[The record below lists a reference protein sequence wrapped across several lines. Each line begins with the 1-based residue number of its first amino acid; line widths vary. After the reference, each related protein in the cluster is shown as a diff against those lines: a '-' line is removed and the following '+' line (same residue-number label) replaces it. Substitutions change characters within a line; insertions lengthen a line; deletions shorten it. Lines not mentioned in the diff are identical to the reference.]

1 MKPTQRI
8 GAMLLISSML
18 LTGVS
23 VAEEPSNPPAATE
36 ALVTA
41 APTEAPTAT
50 PAPENPTEAP
60 TATPAPENP
69 TDAPSATPAPENP
82 TDEPTATPAPENPTD
97 APTATPDPENPTDA
111 PSATPDPENPTDE
124 PTATPAPENP
134 TDEPTATPAPEN
146 PTDAPTATPDPEN
159 PTDEP
164 TATPDPENP
173 TDEPTATP
181 DPENPTDEPTA
192 TPDPEN
198 PTDEPT
204 ATPEIPTC
212 DVEGCAH
219 ISQDENGLDYP
230 LCRYGRYLLDEEDAY
245 SVATLSNDLRIVDL
259 NRADVTFYRSGQYA
273 LIGDRKGAAVR
284 VVKNRAAILEL
295 RGASIDTLTVEANA
309 VVYIRAAD
317 NSLASIKK
325 LEVAS
330 GAAVIF
336 SEGGAISIGT
346 VNSKGDISVE
356 GTNLFA
362 DLTEMNGRARYAFSA
377 SGVQSVLVEG
387 ERYAWAVTP
396 DADGKLYLWLKRPGE
411 GMQWTAT
418 VTEGTMTLRQ
428 TAKAPSGDAGSITPG
443 ERNTLKSGT
452 VYTLSGDIAEGTV
465 LEIME
470 SGVTVILDGTTSAG
484 TLIEAGA
491 PYDLIVRGDTIL
503 DGRGQMPLMGS
514 APKITVDGLLSVQG
528 QLPNGTKVLSG
539 VVICSDAPDGYTAW
553 AISVPLA
560 RQKVTLDGTAMPL
573 LMTPAGELLLP
584 ALADDATYSISA
596 DADTI
601 VIETVHAQVLTF
613 NLSENAPNADAGD
626 ASRFIVNGQNGYLD
640 GAIHSSGAAA
650 SATLRNVQL
659 NSASSVLRVE
669 NGALSATLTGS
680 CALLSDGAPIALDN
694 AQVSLNVESGRL
706 VLRNQNDLTGITL
719 RGNVRVEPESDAPH
733 TVVTIRDAQ
742 GNPVPNKALT
752 VVIGGSQ
759 YRYTTHFDG
768 TLQLWGFGDLTGQDI
783 AATDGE
789 TVYSAVIAGKS
800 SSAVTGL
807 EISDIAATDNEDGTL
822 TITFKTTGAKSAG
835 VQVYAG
841 EAPASMP
848 DTYRADAKQYAADG
862 NTVTISG
869 LSTGDVVI
877 YRVYASA
884 EENVTLTESNAD
896 GFSFSEECFHVHR
909 VKWVPSRTAN
919 TTYNAMTYR
928 PRMTLPETASITY
941 SGNNLVGGLPF
952 YVGSY
957 VMHVKIPEG
966 DPIYLPGTVDVAFS
980 IQKIPLTICP
990 DANQQKNEGEAD
1002 PARFTFTSIGLL
1014 DGDVVSGILKREPG
1028 EEAGNYNFV
1037 LTGLSAADYYTL
1049 RLMDD
1054 APQFTILPT
1063 EPSWWGGGGERLNPV
1078 QQVIERSDGRKM
1090 FVTITTQEQ
1099 LVLSYSELGSVVRNT
1114 ADDQPRPFTPSL
1126 TWNKKTDEVLLRISA
1141 EAELNKDAGYV
1152 TDSYG
1157 NPVYGA
1163 RTLRFGYMSLRY
1175 MNNAGIDA
1183 ISFSNKNAA
1192 VILRLSDFLSA
1203 DMEKAIKQAGGNLTT
1218 TLFRVTI
1225 EPVDL
1230 PDGAVTGGWNIR
1242 AEMVI
1247 DRKPTDISGLL
1258 PNAQVAV
1265 DMEVVAKLLTN
1276 LDRYDEK
1283 TFDKHFTL
1291 RRGAQ
1296 TQESVFVAPYQDDE
1310 LEKVAYPS
1318 VLFASRY
1325 LLMPLAES
1333 GVVDVVMV
1341 PIEEDAADGSAG

>member
-50 PAPENPTEAP
+50 PAQEQSTEQSADVPTATPAPENPTEAP

-69 TDAPSATPAPENP
+69 TDVPTATPAPENP
-82 TDEPTATPAPENPTD
+82 TDVPTATPAPENPTD
-97 APTATPDPENPTDA
+97 APTATP
-111 PSATPDPENPTDE
+111 
-124 PTATPAPENP
+124 APENP
-134 TDEPTATPAPEN
+134 TDEPSATPAPEN

-173 TDEPTATP
+173 TDAPTATP

-204 ATPEIPTC
+204 ETPEIPAC

-387 ERYAWAVTP
+387 ERYAWSVTP

-669 NGALSATLTGS
+669 NGALSATLTGN

-733 TVVTIRDAQ
+733 TIVTIRDAQ

-822 TITFKTTGAKSAG
+822 TITFQTTGAKSAG

-869 LSTGDVVI
+869 LNTGDVVI

-884 EENVTLTESNAD
+884 EENVALTESNTD

-1063 EPSWWGGGGERLNPV
+1063 EPSWWGGGERLNPV

-1242 AEMVI
+1242 TEMVI

-1296 TQESVFVAPYQDDE
+1296 TQESVFIAPYQDDE

-1325 LLMPLAES
+1325 LLMPLDES

>member
-50 PAPENPTEAP
+50 PAQEQPTEQSADVP

-69 TDAPSATPAPENP
+69 TEAPSATPAPENP
-82 TDEPTATPAPENPTD
+82 TNEPTATPAPENPTD
-97 APTATPDPENPTDA
+97 APTATPDPENPTD
-111 PSATPDPENPTDE
+111 E
-124 PTATPAPENP
+124 PTATPAPGNP
-134 TDEPTATPAPEN
+134 TDE
-146 PTDAPTATPDPEN
+146 PTATPDPEN

-204 ATPEIPTC
+204 ATPDPENPTDEPTETPEIPAC

-387 ERYAWAVTP
+387 ERYAWSVTP

-428 TAKAPSGDAGSITPG
+428 TAKAPSGESGSITPG

-835 VQVYAG
+835 VQMYAG

-848 DTYRADAKQYAADG
+848 DTYRADAKQYEADG
-862 NTVTISG
+862 NSVTISG
-869 LSTGDVVI
+869 LNTGDVVI

-1028 EEAGNYNFV
+1028 EEAGNYSFV

-1242 AEMVI
+1242 TEMVI

-1283 TFDKHFTL
+1283 TFAKHFTL

-1296 TQESVFVAPYQDDE
+1296 TQESVFIAPYQDDE
-1310 LEKVAYPS
+1310 LEKVAYPR

-1325 LLMPLAES
+1325 LLMPLNES

>member
-50 PAPENPTEAP
+50 PAQEQPTEQSADVP

-69 TDAPSATPAPENP
+69 TDV
-82 TDEPTATPAPENPTD
+82 
-97 APTATPDPENPTDA
+97 
-111 PSATPDPENPTDE
+111 

-159 PTDEP
+159 PTEEP

-181 DPENPTDEPTA
+181 DPENPTDEPT
-192 TPDPEN
+192 E
-198 PTDEPT
+198 
-204 ATPEIPTC
+204 TPEIPAC

-336 SEGGAISIGT
+336 SEGGAISIET

-387 ERYAWAVTP
+387 ERYAWSVTP

-428 TAKAPSGDAGSITPG
+428 TAKAPSGESGSITPG

-835 VQVYAG
+835 VQMYAG

-848 DTYRADAKQYAADG
+848 DTYRADAKQYEADG
-862 NTVTISG
+862 NSVTISG
-869 LSTGDVVI
+869 LNTGDVVI

-1028 EEAGNYNFV
+1028 EEAGNYSFV

-1242 AEMVI
+1242 TEMVI

-1283 TFDKHFTL
+1283 TFAKHFTL

-1296 TQESVFVAPYQDDE
+1296 TQESVFIAPYQDDE
-1310 LEKVAYPS
+1310 LEKVAYPR

-1325 LLMPLAES
+1325 LLMPLNES

>member
-50 PAPENPTEAP
+50 PAQEQPTEQSADVP

-69 TDAPSATPAPENP
+69 TDV
-82 TDEPTATPAPENPTD
+82 PTATPA
-97 APTATPDPENPTDA
+97 
-111 PSATPDPENPTDE
+111 
-124 PTATPAPENP
+124 
-134 TDEPTATPAPEN
+134 
-146 PTDAPTATPDPEN
+146 PEN

-173 TDEPTATP
+173 TDEPT
-181 DPENPTDEPTA
+181 E
-192 TPDPEN
+192 
-198 PTDEPT
+198 
-204 ATPEIPTC
+204 TPEIPAC

-336 SEGGAISIGT
+336 SEGGAISIET

-387 ERYAWAVTP
+387 ERYAWSVTP

-428 TAKAPSGDAGSITPG
+428 TAKAPSGESGSITPG

-835 VQVYAG
+835 VQMYAG

-848 DTYRADAKQYAADG
+848 DTYRADAKQYEADG
-862 NTVTISG
+862 NSVTISG
-869 LSTGDVVI
+869 LNTGDVVI

-1242 AEMVI
+1242 TEMVI

-1296 TQESVFVAPYQDDE
+1296 TQESVFIAPYQDDE

>member
-1 MKPTQRI
+1 MKTTQRI

-50 PAPENPTEAP
+50 PAPENPADVPTATPAPENPTEAP

-69 TDAPSATPAPENP
+69 TDVPTATPAPENPTEAPTATPDPENPTEAPTATPGPENP
-82 TDEPTATPAPENPTD
+82 TDEPTATPA
-97 APTATPDPENPTDA
+97 
-111 PSATPDPENPTDE
+111 
-124 PTATPAPENP
+124 
-134 TDEPTATPAPEN
+134 
-146 PTDAPTATPDPEN
+146 
-159 PTDEP
+159 
-164 TATPDPENP
+164 
-173 TDEPTATP
+173 
-181 DPENPTDEPTA
+181 PENPTDEPTA

-295 RGASIDTLTVEANA
+295 RGASIGTLTVEANA

-387 ERYAWAVTP
+387 ERYAWSVTP

-428 TAKAPSGDAGSITPG
+428 TAKAPSGESGSITPG

-491 PYDLIVRGDTIL
+491 PYELIVRGDTIL

-596 DADTI
+596 DADSI

-848 DTYRADAKQYAADG
+848 DTYRADAKQYEADG
-862 NTVTISG
+862 NSVTISG
-869 LSTGDVVI
+869 LNTGDVVI

-966 DPIYLPGTVDVAFS
+966 DPLYLPGTVDVAFS

-1192 VILRLSDFLSA
+1192 VILRLSDFLSD

-1242 AEMVI
+1242 TEMVI

-1296 TQESVFVAPYQDDE
+1296 TQESVFIAPYQDDE

-1341 PIEEDAADGSAG
+1341 PIEEDATDGSAG

>member
-50 PAPENPTEAP
+50 PAQEQPTEQSADVP
-60 TATPAPENP
+60 TATPA
-69 TDAPSATPAPENP
+69 
-82 TDEPTATPAPENPTD
+82 
-97 APTATPDPENPTDA
+97 
-111 PSATPDPENPTDE
+111 
-124 PTATPAPENP
+124 
-134 TDEPTATPAPEN
+134 
-146 PTDAPTATPDPEN
+146 
-159 PTDEP
+159 
-164 TATPDPENP
+164 
-173 TDEPTATP
+173 
-181 DPENPTDEPTA
+181 
-192 TPDPEN
+192 PEN

-330 GAAVIF
+330 GATVIF

-428 TAKAPSGDAGSITPG
+428 TAKAPSGDAGSIIPG

-822 TITFKTTGAKSAG
+822 TITFQTTGAKSAG

-848 DTYRADAKQYAADG
+848 DTYRADAKQYEADG

-869 LSTGDVVI
+869 LNTGDVVI

-966 DPIYLPGTVDVAFS
+966 DPLYLPGTVDVAFS

-1242 AEMVI
+1242 TEMVI

-1296 TQESVFVAPYQDDE
+1296 TQESVFIAPYQDDE

-1341 PIEEDAADGSAG
+1341 PLEEDAADGSAG

>member
-36 ALVTA
+36 ALLTA

-50 PAPENPTEAP
+50 PAQEQPTEQSADVP
-60 TATPAPENP
+60 T
-69 TDAPSATPAPENP
+69 ATPAPENP
-82 TDEPTATPAPENPTD
+82 TDEPTATPAPENPTE

-146 PTDAPTATPDPEN
+146 PTDA
-159 PTDEP
+159 P

-330 GAAVIF
+330 GATVIF

-528 QLPNGTKVLSG
+528 QLPNGTQVLSG

-848 DTYRADAKQYAADG
+848 DTYRADAKQYEADG
-862 NTVTISG
+862 NTVTIIG
-869 LSTGDVVI
+869 LNTGDVVI

-1063 EPSWWGGGGERLNPV
+1063 EPSWWGGGERLNPV

-1192 VILRLSDFLSA
+1192 VILRLSDFLSD

-1230 PDGAVTGGWNIR
+1230 PDSAVTGGWNIR
-1242 AEMVI
+1242 TEMVI

-1296 TQESVFVAPYQDDE
+1296 TQESVFIAPYQDDE

>member
-36 ALVTA
+36 ALLTA

-50 PAPENPTEAP
+50 PAQEQPTEQ
-60 TATPAPENP
+60 
-69 TDAPSATPAPENP
+69 SA
-82 TDEPTATPAPENPTD
+82 DV
-97 APTATPDPENPTDA
+97 
-111 PSATPDPENPTDE
+111 

-146 PTDAPTATPDPEN
+146 PTEAPTATPDPENPTDAPSATPDPEN

-273 LIGDRKGAAVR
+273 LIGDRKGATVR

-336 SEGGAISIGT
+336 SEGGAISIET
-346 VNSKGDISVE
+346 VNNKGDISVE

-669 NGALSATLTGS
+669 NGALSATLTGN
-680 CALLSDGAPIALDN
+680 CALLSDGAPIALDS
-694 AQVSLNVESGRL
+694 AQLSLNVESGRL

-822 TITFKTTGAKSAG
+822 TITFQTTGAKSAG

-848 DTYRADAKQYAADG
+848 DTYRADAKQYEADG

-869 LSTGDVVI
+869 LNTGDVVI

-884 EENVTLTESNAD
+884 EENVALTESNAD

-1192 VILRLSDFLSA
+1192 VILRLSDFLSD

-1242 AEMVI
+1242 TEMVI
-1247 DRKPTDISGLL
+1247 DRKPTDISALL

-1296 TQESVFVAPYQDDE
+1296 TQESVFIAPYQDDE

-1341 PIEEDAADGSAG
+1341 PIEEDAADGSVG

>member
-1 MKPTQRI
+1 MKTTQRI

-36 ALVTA
+36 ALVTT
-41 APTEAPTAT
+41 APTEAPSAT
-50 PAPENPTEAP
+50 PAPENPTE
-60 TATPAPENP
+60 
-69 TDAPSATPAPENP
+69 APSATPAPENP
-82 TDEPTATPAPENPTD
+82 TDEPTATPAPENPTE
-97 APTATPDPENPTDA
+97 APT
-111 PSATPDPENPTDE
+111 ATPDPENPTDE
-124 PTATPAPENP
+124 PTATPG
-134 TDEPTATPAPEN
+134 
-146 PTDAPTATPDPEN
+146 PEN

-181 DPENPTDEPTA
+181 DPENPTDAPTATPGPENPTDEPTA

-336 SEGGAISIGT
+336 SEGGAISIKT

-362 DLTEMNGRARYAFSA
+362 DLTEMNGRVRYAFSA

-387 ERYAWAVTP
+387 ERYAWSVTP

-503 DGRGQMPLMGS
+503 DGRGQMPLIGS

-640 GAIHSSGAAA
+640 GVIHSSGAAA

-669 NGALSATLTGS
+669 NGAFSATLTGS

-848 DTYRADAKQYAADG
+848 DTYRADAKQYEADG
-862 NTVTISG
+862 NSVTISG
-869 LSTGDVVI
+869 LNTGDVVI

-966 DPIYLPGTVDVAFS
+966 DPLYLPGTVDVAFS

-1192 VILRLSDFLSA
+1192 VILRLSDFLSEE
-1203 DMEKAIKQAGGNLTT
+1203 MEKAIKQAGGNLTT

-1242 AEMVI
+1242 TEMVI

-1296 TQESVFVAPYQDDE
+1296 TQESVFIAPYQDDE

>member
-50 PAPENPTEAP
+50 PAPENPT
-60 TATPAPENP
+60 
-69 TDAPSATPAPENP
+69 
-82 TDEPTATPAPENPTD
+82 
-97 APTATPDPENPTDA
+97 
-111 PSATPDPENPTDE
+111 
-124 PTATPAPENP
+124 
-134 TDEPTATPAPEN
+134 
-146 PTDAPTATPDPEN
+146 
-159 PTDEP
+159 
-164 TATPDPENP
+164 
-173 TDEPTATP
+173 DEPTATP

-204 ATPEIPTC
+204 ATPEIPAC

-330 GAAVIF
+330 GATVIF

-387 ERYAWAVTP
+387 ERYAWSVTP

-428 TAKAPSGDAGSITPG
+428 TAKAPSGDAGSIIPG

-491 PYDLIVRGDTIL
+491 PYELIVRGDTIL

-669 NGALSATLTGS
+669 NGALSATLTGN

-822 TITFKTTGAKSAG
+822 TITFQTTGAKSAG

-848 DTYRADAKQYAADG
+848 DTYRADAKQYEADG

-869 LSTGDVVI
+869 LNTGDVVI

-1242 AEMVI
+1242 TEMVI

-1296 TQESVFVAPYQDDE
+1296 TQESVFIAPYQDDE

-1341 PIEEDAADGSAG
+1341 PLEEDAADGSVG

>member
-1 MKPTQRI
+1 MKTTQRI

-36 ALVTA
+36 ALVTT
-41 APTEAPTAT
+41 APTEAPTATPAQEQPTEQSADVPTAT

-69 TDAPSATPAPENP
+69 TDEPTATPAPENPTEAPTATPAPENPTDVPTATPAPENP
-82 TDEPTATPAPENPTD
+82 TDEPTATPG
-97 APTATPDPENPTDA
+97 
-111 PSATPDPENPTDE
+111 PENPTDE

-134 TDEPTATPAPEN
+134 TDEPTATPG
-146 PTDAPTATPDPEN
+146 PEN

-164 TATPDPENP
+164 TATPG
-173 TDEPTATP
+173 
-181 DPENPTDEPTA
+181 PENPTDEPTA

-273 LIGDRKGAAVR
+273 LIGNRKGAAVR

-387 ERYAWAVTP
+387 ERYAWSVTP

-491 PYDLIVRGDTIL
+491 PYELIVRGDTIL

-584 ALADDATYSISA
+584 VLADDATYSISA

-640 GAIHSSGAAA
+640 GAIHSSDAAA

-752 VVIGGSQ
+752 VVISGSQ

-835 VQVYAG
+835 VQLYAG

-869 LSTGDVVI
+869 LNTGDVVI

-966 DPIYLPGTVDVAFS
+966 DPIYLPRTVDVAFS

-1063 EPSWWGGGGERLNPV
+1063 EPSWWGGGERLNPV

-1192 VILRLSDFLSA
+1192 VILRLSDFLSE

-1242 AEMVI
+1242 TEMVI

-1296 TQESVFVAPYQDDE
+1296 TQESVFIAPYQDDE

-1325 LLMPLAES
+1325 LLMPLTES

-1341 PIEEDAADGSAG
+1341 PIEEDAADGSVG

>member
-50 PAPENPTEAP
+50 PAQEQPTEQSADVP

-69 TDAPSATPAPENP
+69 TDVPTATPAPENP

-97 APTATPDPENPTDA
+97 APTATPDPENPTEE
-111 PSATPDPENPTDE
+111 PTATPDPENPTDE
-124 PTATPAPENP
+124 PTATPDPENP
-134 TDEPTATPAPEN
+134 TE
-146 PTDAPTATPDPEN
+146 APTATPDPEN

-204 ATPEIPTC
+204 ETPEIPAC

-336 SEGGAISIGT
+336 SEGGAISIET

-387 ERYAWAVTP
+387 ERYAWSVTP

-428 TAKAPSGDAGSITPG
+428 TAKAPSGESGSITPG

-640 GAIHSSGAAA
+640 GAIHSSGAAV

-835 VQVYAG
+835 VQMYAG

-848 DTYRADAKQYAADG
+848 DTYRADAKQYEADG
-862 NTVTISG
+862 NSVTISG
-869 LSTGDVVI
+869 LNTGDVVI

-1028 EEAGNYNFV
+1028 EEAGNYSFV

-1242 AEMVI
+1242 TEMVI

-1283 TFDKHFTL
+1283 TFAKHFTL

-1296 TQESVFVAPYQDDE
+1296 TQESVFIAPYQDDE
-1310 LEKVAYPS
+1310 LEKVAYPR

-1325 LLMPLAES
+1325 LLMPLNES

-1341 PIEEDAADGSAG
+1341 PIEEDAADGSAE

>member
-50 PAPENPTEAP
+50 PAPENPTDAPTATPAPENPTDAP

-82 TDEPTATPAPENPTD
+82 TDVPTATPAPENPTE
-97 APTATPDPENPTDA
+97 APTATPA
-111 PSATPDPENPTDE
+111 PENPTDE

-134 TDEPTATPAPEN
+134 TDEPTATP
-146 PTDAPTATPDPEN
+146 DPEN

-164 TATPDPENP
+164 TE
-173 TDEPTATP
+173 
-181 DPENPTDEPTA
+181 
-192 TPDPEN
+192 
-198 PTDEPT
+198 
-204 ATPEIPTC
+204 TPEIPTC

-336 SEGGAISIGT
+336 SEGGAISIET

-387 ERYAWAVTP
+387 ERYAWSVTP
-396 DADGKLYLWLKRPGE
+396 DANGKLYLWLKRPGE

-428 TAKAPSGDAGSITPG
+428 TAKAPGGDAGSITPG

-669 NGALSATLTGS
+669 NGALSATLTGN

-822 TITFKTTGAKSAG
+822 TITFQTTGAKSAG

-848 DTYRADAKQYAADG
+848 DTYRADAKQYEADG

-869 LSTGDVVI
+869 LNTGDVVI

-1242 AEMVI
+1242 TEMVI

-1296 TQESVFVAPYQDDE
+1296 TQESVFIAPYQDDE

-1341 PIEEDAADGSAG
+1341 PLEEDAADGSVG

>member
-1 MKPTQRI
+1 MKTTQRI

-36 ALVTA
+36 ALVTT
-41 APTEAPTAT
+41 APTEAPSATPAPENPTEAPTATPAPENPTDEPTAT

-69 TDAPSATPAPENP
+69 TD
-82 TDEPTATPAPENPTD
+82 EPT
-97 APTATPDPENPTDA
+97 
-111 PSATPDPENPTDE
+111 ATPDPENPTDE

-134 TDEPTATPAPEN
+134 TEAPTATPTPENPTDEPTATP
-146 PTDAPTATPDPEN
+146 TPEN

-173 TDEPTATP
+173 TDAPTATP

-336 SEGGAISIGT
+336 SEGGAISIKT

-362 DLTEMNGRARYAFSA
+362 DLTEMNGRVRYAFSA

-387 ERYAWAVTP
+387 ERYAWSVTP

-491 PYDLIVRGDTIL
+491 PYELIVRGDTIL

-560 RQKVTLDGTAMPL
+560 RQKVTLDGTSMPL

-848 DTYRADAKQYAADG
+848 DTYRADAKQYEADG

-869 LSTGDVVI
+869 LNTGDVVI

-1192 VILRLSDFLSA
+1192 VILRLSDFLSD

-1242 AEMVI
+1242 TEMVI

-1296 TQESVFVAPYQDDE
+1296 TQESVFIAPYQDDE

-1341 PIEEDAADGSAG
+1341 PIEEDATDGSAG

>member
-50 PAPENPTEAP
+50 PAPENPT
-60 TATPAPENP
+60 
-69 TDAPSATPAPENP
+69 DV
-82 TDEPTATPAPENPTD
+82 PTATPAPENPTD
-97 APTATPDPENPTDA
+97 APTATPAPENPTEAPTATPDPENPTEA
-111 PSATPDPENPTDE
+111 PTATPDPENPTDE

-134 TDEPTATPAPEN
+134 TE
-146 PTDAPTATPDPEN
+146 APTATPDPEN

-204 ATPEIPTC
+204 ETPEIPAC

-330 GAAVIF
+330 GATVIF

-387 ERYAWAVTP
+387 ERYAWSVTP

-640 GAIHSSGAAA
+640 GVIHSSGAAA

-694 AQVSLNVESGRL
+694 AQVSLNVGSGRL

-822 TITFKTTGAKSAG
+822 TITFQTTGAKSAG

-848 DTYRADAKQYAADG
+848 DTYRADAKQYEADG

-869 LSTGDVVI
+869 LNTGDVVI

-966 DPIYLPGTVDVAFS
+966 DPLYLPGTVDVAFS

-1028 EEAGNYNFV
+1028 EEAGNYSFV

-1242 AEMVI
+1242 TEMVI

-1296 TQESVFVAPYQDDE
+1296 TQESVFIAPYQDDE

-1341 PIEEDAADGSAG
+1341 PIEEDATDGSAG

>member
-36 ALVTA
+36 ASVTT

-50 PAPENPTEAP
+50 PG
-60 TATPAPENP
+60 
-69 TDAPSATPAPENP
+69 
-82 TDEPTATPAPENPTD
+82 
-97 APTATPDPENPTDA
+97 
-111 PSATPDPENPTDE
+111 PENPTDE

-134 TDEPTATPAPEN
+134 TDEPTATPA
-146 PTDAPTATPDPEN
+146 
-159 PTDEP
+159 
-164 TATPDPENP
+164 
-173 TDEPTATP
+173 
-181 DPENPTDEPTA
+181 PENPTDEPTA

-295 RGASIDTLTVEANA
+295 RGASIGTLTVEANA

-387 ERYAWAVTP
+387 ERYAWSVTP

-428 TAKAPSGDAGSITPG
+428 TAKAPSGESGSITPG

-491 PYDLIVRGDTIL
+491 PYELIVRGDTIL

-596 DADTI
+596 DADSI

-848 DTYRADAKQYAADG
+848 DTYRADAKQYEADG
-862 NTVTISG
+862 NSVTISG
-869 LSTGDVVI
+869 LNTGDVVI

-966 DPIYLPGTVDVAFS
+966 DPLYLPGTVDVAFS

-1192 VILRLSDFLSA
+1192 VILRLSDFLSE

-1225 EPVDL
+1225 EPLDL

-1242 AEMVI
+1242 TEMVI

-1296 TQESVFVAPYQDDE
+1296 TQESVFIAPYQDDE

-1341 PIEEDAADGSAG
+1341 PIEEDAADGSVG

>member
-50 PAPENPTEAP
+50 PAQEQPTEQSADVPTETPAPENPTDVP
-60 TATPAPENP
+60 STTPAPENP

-82 TDEPTATPAPENPTD
+82 TDVPTATPA
-97 APTATPDPENPTDA
+97 
-111 PSATPDPENPTDE
+111 PENPTDE

-146 PTDAPTATPDPEN
+146 PTEAPTATPDPEN
-159 PTDEP
+159 PTEAP

-204 ATPEIPTC
+204 ATPEIPAC

-330 GAAVIF
+330 GATVIF

-428 TAKAPSGDAGSITPG
+428 TAKAPSGDAGSIIPG

-640 GAIHSSGAAA
+640 GVIHSSGAAA

-733 TVVTIRDAQ
+733 TIVTIRDAQ

-822 TITFKTTGAKSAG
+822 TITFQTTGAKSAG

-848 DTYRADAKQYAADG
+848 DTYRADAKQYEADG

-869 LSTGDVVI
+869 LNTGDVVI

-884 EENVTLTESNAD
+884 EENVALTESNAD

-1028 EEAGNYNFV
+1028 EEAGNYSFV

-1192 VILRLSDFLSA
+1192 VILRLSDFLSE

-1296 TQESVFVAPYQDDE
+1296 TQESVFIAPYQDDE

-1341 PIEEDAADGSAG
+1341 PIEEDATDGSAG

>member
-50 PAPENPTEAP
+50 PAPENPTDAP

-69 TDAPSATPAPENP
+69 TEV
-82 TDEPTATPAPENPTD
+82 
-97 APTATPDPENPTDA
+97 
-111 PSATPDPENPTDE
+111 
-124 PTATPAPENP
+124 
-134 TDEPTATPAPEN
+134 
-146 PTDAPTATPDPEN
+146 PTATPDPEN

-164 TATPDPENP
+164 TE
-173 TDEPTATP
+173 
-181 DPENPTDEPTA
+181 
-192 TPDPEN
+192 
-198 PTDEPT
+198 
-204 ATPEIPTC
+204 TPEIPAC

-295 RGASIDTLTVEANA
+295 RGASIGTLTVEANA

-387 ERYAWAVTP
+387 ERYAWSVTP

-428 TAKAPSGDAGSITPG
+428 TAKAPSGESGSITPG

-503 DGRGQMPLMGS
+503 DGRGQMPLIGS

-835 VQVYAG
+835 VQLYAG

-848 DTYRADAKQYAADG
+848 DTYRADAKQYAVDG
-862 NTVTISG
+862 NSVTISG
-869 LSTGDVVI
+869 LNTGDVVI

-884 EENVTLTESNAD
+884 EENVALTESNAD

-1192 VILRLSDFLSA
+1192 VILRLSDFLSE

-1242 AEMVI
+1242 TEMVI

-1296 TQESVFVAPYQDDE
+1296 TQESVFIAPYQDDE
-1310 LEKVAYPS
+1310 LEKAAYPS
-1318 VLFASRY
+1318 LLFASRY

>member
-8 GAMLLISSML
+8 GAMLLVSSML

-50 PAPENPTEAP
+50 PAQEQPTEQSADVPTATPAPENPTEAP
-60 TATPAPENP
+60 TATPAPENPTDEPTATPAPENPTDEPSATPDPENP

-97 APTATPDPENPTDA
+97 E
-111 PSATPDPENPTDE
+111 
-124 PTATPAPENP
+124 
-134 TDEPTATPAPEN
+134 
-146 PTDAPTATPDPEN
+146 PTATPDPEN

-164 TATPDPENP
+164 TATPNPENP

-204 ATPEIPTC
+204 ATPEIPAC

-387 ERYAWAVTP
+387 ERYAWSVTP

-528 QLPNGTKVLSG
+528 QLPNGTQVLSG

-640 GAIHSSGAAA
+640 GVIHSSGAAA

-862 NTVTISG
+862 NSVTISG
-869 LSTGDVVI
+869 LNTGDVVI

-966 DPIYLPGTVDVAFS
+966 DPLYLPGTVDVAFS

-1063 EPSWWGGGGERLNPV
+1063 EPSWWGGGERLNPV

-1242 AEMVI
+1242 TEMVI
-1247 DRKPTDISGLL
+1247 DRKPTDISSLL

-1296 TQESVFVAPYQDDE
+1296 TQESVFIAPYQDDE

>member
-50 PAPENPTEAP
+50 PAQEQPTEQSADVP

-69 TDAPSATPAPENP
+69 TDVPTATPAPENP

-97 APTATPDPENPTDA
+97 APTATPDPENPTEE
-111 PSATPDPENPTDE
+111 PTATPDPENPTDE
-124 PTATPAPENP
+124 PTATPDPENP
-134 TDEPTATPAPEN
+134 TE
-146 PTDAPTATPDPEN
+146 APTATPDPEN

-204 ATPEIPTC
+204 ETPEIPAC

-336 SEGGAISIGT
+336 SEGGAISIET

-387 ERYAWAVTP
+387 ERYAWSVTP

-428 TAKAPSGDAGSITPG
+428 TAKAPSGESGSITPG

-706 VLRNQNDLTGITL
+706 VLRNQNDLTDITL

-835 VQVYAG
+835 VQMYAG

-848 DTYRADAKQYAADG
+848 DTYRADAKQYEADG
-862 NTVTISG
+862 NSVTISG
-869 LSTGDVVI
+869 LNTGDVVI

-1028 EEAGNYNFV
+1028 EEAGNYSFV

-1242 AEMVI
+1242 TEMVI

-1283 TFDKHFTL
+1283 TFAKHFTL

-1296 TQESVFVAPYQDDE
+1296 TQESVFIAPYQDDE
-1310 LEKVAYPS
+1310 LEKVAYPR

-1325 LLMPLAES
+1325 LLMPLNES

>member
-23 VAEEPSNPPAATE
+23 VAEEPSNPPVTTE
-36 ALVTA
+36 ALVTT
-41 APTEAPTAT
+41 APTEAPSATPAQEQPTEQSADVPTAT

-69 TDAPSATPAPENP
+69 TN
-82 TDEPTATPAPENPTD
+82 EPTATPAPENPTE
-97 APTATPDPENPTDA
+97 APT
-111 PSATPDPENPTDE
+111 ATPDPENPTDE

-134 TDEPTATPAPEN
+134 TDG
-146 PTDAPTATPDPEN
+146 PTATPDP
-159 PTDEP
+159 D
-164 TATPDPENP
+164 NP

-273 LIGDRKGAAVR
+273 LIGDRKGATVR

-336 SEGGAISIGT
+336 SEGGAISIKT

-428 TAKAPSGDAGSITPG
+428 TAKAPSGESGSITPG

-491 PYDLIVRGDTIL
+491 PYELIVRGDTIL

-560 RQKVTLDGTAMPL
+560 RQKVTLDGTAIPL

-640 GAIHSSGAAA
+640 GVIHSSGAAA

-848 DTYRADAKQYAADG
+848 DTYRADAKQYEADG

-869 LSTGDVVI
+869 LNTGDVVI

-966 DPIYLPGTVDVAFS
+966 DPLYLPGTVDVAFS

-1192 VILRLSDFLSA
+1192 VILRLSDFLSE

-1225 EPVDL
+1225 EPLDL

-1242 AEMVI
+1242 TEMVI

-1296 TQESVFVAPYQDDE
+1296 TQESVFIAPYQDDE

-1341 PIEEDAADGSAG
+1341 PLEEDAADGSVG

>member
-50 PAPENPTEAP
+50 PAQEQPTEQSADVP
-60 TATPAPENP
+60 TATPA
-69 TDAPSATPAPENP
+69 
-82 TDEPTATPAPENPTD
+82 
-97 APTATPDPENPTDA
+97 
-111 PSATPDPENPTDE
+111 PENPTDE

-146 PTDAPTATPDPEN
+146 PTDAPTATPAPENPTDEPTATPAPENPTDVPTATPAPENPTDVPTATPDPEN

-204 ATPEIPTC
+204 ATPEIPAC

-733 TVVTIRDAQ
+733 TIVTIRDAQ

-835 VQVYAG
+835 VQMYAG

-848 DTYRADAKQYAADG
+848 DTYRADAKQYEADG
-862 NTVTISG
+862 NSVTISG
-869 LSTGDVVI
+869 LNTGNVVI

-1028 EEAGNYNFV
+1028 EEAGNYSFV

-1063 EPSWWGGGGERLNPV
+1063 EPSWWGGGERLNPV

-1242 AEMVI
+1242 TEMVI

-1296 TQESVFVAPYQDDE
+1296 TQESVFIAPYQDDE

>member
-36 ALVTA
+36 ALATA

-50 PAPENPTEAP
+50 PAQEQPTEQSADVP

-82 TDEPTATPAPENPTD
+82 TDEPTATPDPENPTDKPTATPAPENPTD
-97 APTATPDPENPTDA
+97 A
-111 PSATPDPENPTDE
+111 

-134 TDEPTATPAPEN
+134 TDEPTATPDPENPTDEPTATPDPENPTDAPTATSDPEN

-173 TDEPTATP
+173 TDEPT
-181 DPENPTDEPTA
+181 E
-192 TPDPEN
+192 
-198 PTDEPT
+198 
-204 ATPEIPTC
+204 TPEIPAC

-387 ERYAWAVTP
+387 ERYAWSVTP

-428 TAKAPSGDAGSITPG
+428 TAKAPSGESGSITPG

-669 NGALSATLTGS
+669 NGALSATLTGN

-822 TITFKTTGAKSAG
+822 TITFQTTGAKSAG

-848 DTYRADAKQYAADG
+848 DTYRADAKQYEADG

-869 LSTGDVVI
+869 LNTGDVVI
-877 YRVYASA
+877 YRVYGSA

-966 DPIYLPGTVDVAFS
+966 DPLYLPGTVDVAFS

-1242 AEMVI
+1242 TEMVI

-1291 RRGAQ
+1291 RRDAQ
-1296 TQESVFVAPYQDDE
+1296 TQESVFIAPYQDDE

-1341 PIEEDAADGSAG
+1341 PIEEDATDGSAG

>member
-50 PAPENPTEAP
+50 PAPENPTDVP
-60 TATPAPENP
+60 TATPA
-69 TDAPSATPAPENP
+69 
-82 TDEPTATPAPENPTD
+82 
-97 APTATPDPENPTDA
+97 
-111 PSATPDPENPTDE
+111 
-124 PTATPAPENP
+124 
-134 TDEPTATPAPEN
+134 
-146 PTDAPTATPDPEN
+146 PEN

-173 TDEPTATP
+173 TDEPT
-181 DPENPTDEPTA
+181 E
-192 TPDPEN
+192 
-198 PTDEPT
+198 
-204 ATPEIPTC
+204 TPEIPAC

-330 GAAVIF
+330 GATVIF

-387 ERYAWAVTP
+387 ERYAWSVTP

-428 TAKAPSGDAGSITPG
+428 TAKAPSGDAGSIIPG

-491 PYDLIVRGDTIL
+491 PYELIVRGDTIL

-669 NGALSATLTGS
+669 NGALSATLTGN

-822 TITFKTTGAKSAG
+822 TITFQTTGAKSAG

-848 DTYRADAKQYAADG
+848 DTYRADAKQYEADG
-862 NTVTISG
+862 NSVTISG
-869 LSTGDVVI
+869 LNTGDVVI

-884 EENVTLTESNAD
+884 EENVALTESNAD

-1242 AEMVI
+1242 TEMVI

-1296 TQESVFVAPYQDDE
+1296 TQESVFIAPYQDDE

-1325 LLMPLAES
+1325 LLIPLAES

-1341 PIEEDAADGSAG
+1341 PIEEDATDGSAG

>member
-69 TDAPSATPAPENP
+69 TDAP
-82 TDEPTATPAPENPTD
+82 TATPAPENPTD
-97 APTATPDPENPTDA
+97 APSATPAPENPTDE

-124 PTATPAPENP
+124 PTATPDPENP
-134 TDEPTATPAPEN
+134 TDE
-146 PTDAPTATPDPEN
+146 PTATPDPEN

-273 LIGDRKGAAVR
+273 LIGDRKGATVR

-336 SEGGAISIGT
+336 SEGGAISIET
-346 VNSKGDISVE
+346 VNNKGDISVE

-491 PYDLIVRGDTIL
+491 PYELIVRGDTIL

-528 QLPNGTKVLSG
+528 QLPGGTKVLSG
-539 VVICSDAPDGYTAW
+539 VVICSDAPDGYTPW

-596 DADTI
+596 DADAI

-613 NLSENAPNADAGD
+613 NLSENASNADAGD

-640 GAIHSSGAAA
+640 GAIHSAGAAA

-669 NGALSATLTGS
+669 NGALSATLTGN

-789 TVYSAVIAGKS
+789 TVYSAVIAGKT

-848 DTYRADAKQYAADG
+848 DTYRADAKQYEADG
-862 NTVTISG
+862 NSVTISG
-869 LSTGDVVI
+869 LNTGDVVI

-1028 EEAGNYNFV
+1028 EEAGNYSFV

-1063 EPSWWGGGGERLNPV
+1063 EPSWWGGGERLNPV

-1242 AEMVI
+1242 TEMVI

-1296 TQESVFVAPYQDDE
+1296 TQESVFIAPYQDDE

-1325 LLMPLAES
+1325 LLMPLTES

-1341 PIEEDAADGSAG
+1341 PIEEDAADGSVG

>member
-50 PAPENPTEAP
+50 PAQEQPTEQSADVP

-69 TDAPSATPAPENP
+69 TDV
-82 TDEPTATPAPENPTD
+82 
-97 APTATPDPENPTDA
+97 
-111 PSATPDPENPTDE
+111 

-159 PTDEP
+159 PTEEP

-181 DPENPTDEPTA
+181 DPENPTEAPTATPDPETPTDEPTATPDPENPPDEPTA

-204 ATPEIPTC
+204 ETPEIPAC

-336 SEGGAISIGT
+336 SEGGAISIET

-387 ERYAWAVTP
+387 ERYAWSVTP

-428 TAKAPSGDAGSITPG
+428 TAKAPSGESGSITPG

-835 VQVYAG
+835 VQMYAG

-848 DTYRADAKQYAADG
+848 DTYRADAKQYEADG
-862 NTVTISG
+862 NSVTISG
-869 LSTGDVVI
+869 LNTGDVVI

-1028 EEAGNYNFV
+1028 EEAGNYSFV

-1242 AEMVI
+1242 TEMVI

-1283 TFDKHFTL
+1283 TFAKHFTL

-1296 TQESVFVAPYQDDE
+1296 TQESVFIAPYQDDE
-1310 LEKVAYPS
+1310 LEKVAYPR

-1325 LLMPLAES
+1325 LLMPLNES

>member
-50 PAPENPTEAP
+50 PAQEQPTEQ
-60 TATPAPENP
+60 
-69 TDAPSATPAPENP
+69 SA
-82 TDEPTATPAPENPTD
+82 DVPTATPAPENPTD
-97 APTATPDPENPTDA
+97 APTATPAPENPTEA
-111 PSATPDPENPTDE
+111 PTS
-124 PTATPAPENP
+124 TPAPENP

-164 TATPDPENP
+164 TATPDPENPTDEPTATPAPENP

-330 GAAVIF
+330 GATVIF

-428 TAKAPSGDAGSITPG
+428 TAKAPSGDAGSIIPG

-789 TVYSAVIAGKS
+789 TVYSAVIAGKT

-835 VQVYAG
+835 VQMYAG

-862 NTVTISG
+862 NAVTISG
-869 LSTGDVVI
+869 LNTGDVVI

-1028 EEAGNYNFV
+1028 EEAGNYSFV

-1099 LVLSYSELGSVVRNT
+1099 LVLSYSALGSVVRNT

-1242 AEMVI
+1242 TEMVI

-1296 TQESVFVAPYQDDE
+1296 TQESVFIAPYQDDE

>member
-41 APTEAPTAT
+41 APTEAPSAT
-50 PAPENPTEAP
+50 PAPENPTEA
-60 TATPAPENP
+60 
-69 TDAPSATPAPENP
+69 
-82 TDEPTATPAPENPTD
+82 
-97 APTATPDPENPTDA
+97 
-111 PSATPDPENPTDE
+111 

-146 PTDAPTATPDPEN
+146 PTEAPTATPDPENPTEAPTATPDPEN

-164 TATPDPENP
+164 TATPTPENPTDEPTATPDPENPTDEPTATPNPENP

-273 LIGDRKGAAVR
+273 LIGNRKGAAVR

-336 SEGGAISIGT
+336 SEGGAISIET

-428 TAKAPSGDAGSITPG
+428 TAKAPSGNAGSITPG

-640 GAIHSSGAAA
+640 GVIHSSGAAA

-694 AQVSLNVESGRL
+694 AQVALNVESGRL

-835 VQVYAG
+835 VQMYAG

-848 DTYRADAKQYAADG
+848 DTYRADAKQYEADG

-869 LSTGDVVI
+869 LNTGDVVI

-884 EENVTLTESNAD
+884 EENVALTESNAD

-966 DPIYLPGTVDVAFS
+966 DPLYLPGTVDVAFS

-1192 VILRLSDFLSA
+1192 VILRLSDFLSE

-1242 AEMVI
+1242 TEMVI

-1296 TQESVFVAPYQDDE
+1296 TQESVFIAPYQDDE

>member
-1 MKPTQRI
+1 
-8 GAMLLISSML
+8 
-18 LTGVS
+18 
-23 VAEEPSNPPAATE
+23 
-36 ALVTA
+36 
-41 APTEAPTAT
+41 
-50 PAPENPTEAP
+50 
-60 TATPAPENP
+60 
-69 TDAPSATPAPENP
+69 
-82 TDEPTATPAPENPTD
+82 
-97 APTATPDPENPTDA
+97 
-111 PSATPDPENPTDE
+111 
-124 PTATPAPENP
+124 
-134 TDEPTATPAPEN
+134 
-146 PTDAPTATPDPEN
+146 
-159 PTDEP
+159 
-164 TATPDPENP
+164 
-173 TDEPTATP
+173 
-181 DPENPTDEPTA
+181 
-192 TPDPEN
+192 
-198 PTDEPT
+198 
-204 ATPEIPTC
+204 
-212 DVEGCAH
+212 
-219 ISQDENGLDYP
+219 
-230 LCRYGRYLLDEEDAY
+230 
-245 SVATLSNDLRIVDL
+245 
-259 NRADVTFYRSGQYA
+259 
-273 LIGDRKGAAVR
+273 
-284 VVKNRAAILEL
+284 
-295 RGASIDTLTVEANA
+295 
-309 VVYIRAAD
+309 
-317 NSLASIKK
+317 
-325 LEVAS
+325 
-330 GAAVIF
+330 
-336 SEGGAISIGT
+336 
-346 VNSKGDISVE
+346 
-356 GTNLFA
+356 
-362 DLTEMNGRARYAFSA
+362 
-377 SGVQSVLVEG
+377 
-387 ERYAWAVTP
+387 
-396 DADGKLYLWLKRPGE
+396 
-411 GMQWTAT
+411 
-418 VTEGTMTLRQ
+418 
-428 TAKAPSGDAGSITPG
+428 
-443 ERNTLKSGT
+443 
-452 VYTLSGDIAEGTV
+452 
-465 LEIME
+465 
-470 SGVTVILDGTTSAG
+470 
-484 TLIEAGA
+484 
-491 PYDLIVRGDTIL
+491 
-503 DGRGQMPLMGS
+503 MPLMGS

-640 GAIHSSGAAA
+640 GVIHSSGAAA

-822 TITFKTTGAKSAG
+822 TITFQTTGAKSAG

-848 DTYRADAKQYAADG
+848 DTYRADAKQYEADG

-869 LSTGDVVI
+869 LNTGDVVI

-1192 VILRLSDFLSA
+1192 VILRLSDFLSD

-1242 AEMVI
+1242 TEMVI

-1296 TQESVFVAPYQDDE
+1296 TQESVFIAPYQDDE

-1341 PIEEDAADGSAG
+1341 PIEEDATDGSAG

>member
-36 ALVTA
+36 ALVTT
-41 APTEAPTAT
+41 APTEAPTATPAQEQPTEQSADVPTAT

-60 TATPAPENP
+60 SATPAPENPTDAPSATPAPENP

-82 TDEPTATPAPENPTD
+82 TDEPTATPD
-97 APTATPDPENPTDA
+97 
-111 PSATPDPENPTDE
+111 
-124 PTATPAPENP
+124 PENP

-146 PTDAPTATPDPEN
+146 PTDAPTATPAPENPTEAPTATPDPENPTDEPTATPEPEN

-173 TDEPTATP
+173 TDEPT
-181 DPENPTDEPTA
+181 E
-192 TPDPEN
+192 
-198 PTDEPT
+198 
-204 ATPEIPTC
+204 TPEIPTC

-336 SEGGAISIGT
+336 SEGGAISIET

-428 TAKAPSGDAGSITPG
+428 TAKAPGGDAGSITPG

-669 NGALSATLTGS
+669 NGALSATLTGN

-822 TITFKTTGAKSAG
+822 TITFQTTGAKSAG

-848 DTYRADAKQYAADG
+848 DTYRADAKQYEADG

-869 LSTGDVVI
+869 LNTGDVVI

-966 DPIYLPGTVDVAFS
+966 DPLYLPGTVDVAFS

-1242 AEMVI
+1242 TEMVI

-1296 TQESVFVAPYQDDE
+1296 MQESVFIAPYQDDE

-1341 PIEEDAADGSAG
+1341 PIEEDATDGSAG

>member
-36 ALVTA
+36 ALATA

-50 PAPENPTEAP
+50 PAQEQPTEQ
-60 TATPAPENP
+60 
-69 TDAPSATPAPENP
+69 SA
-82 TDEPTATPAPENPTD
+82 DV
-97 APTATPDPENPTDA
+97 
-111 PSATPDPENPTDE
+111 
-124 PTATPAPENP
+124 
-134 TDEPTATPAPEN
+134 PTATPAPEN

-173 TDEPTATP
+173 TDEPT
-181 DPENPTDEPTA
+181 E
-192 TPDPEN
+192 
-198 PTDEPT
+198 
-204 ATPEIPTC
+204 TPEIPAC

-387 ERYAWAVTP
+387 ERYAWSVTP

-428 TAKAPSGDAGSITPG
+428 TAKAPSGESGSITPG

-669 NGALSATLTGS
+669 NGALSATLTGN

-822 TITFKTTGAKSAG
+822 TITFQTTGAKSAG

-848 DTYRADAKQYAADG
+848 DTYRADAKQYEADG

-869 LSTGDVVI
+869 LNTGDVVI
-877 YRVYASA
+877 YRVYGSA

-966 DPIYLPGTVDVAFS
+966 DPLYLPGTVDVAFS

-1242 AEMVI
+1242 TEMVI

-1291 RRGAQ
+1291 RRDAQ
-1296 TQESVFVAPYQDDE
+1296 TQESVFIAPYQDDE

-1341 PIEEDAADGSAG
+1341 PIEEDATDGSAG

>member
-1 MKPTQRI
+1 MKTTQRI

-36 ALVTA
+36 ALVTT
-41 APTEAPTAT
+41 APTEAPSATPAPENPTEAPTATPAPENPADVPTAT

-69 TDAPSATPAPENP
+69 TD
-82 TDEPTATPAPENPTD
+82 
-97 APTATPDPENPTDA
+97 
-111 PSATPDPENPTDE
+111 
-124 PTATPAPENP
+124 
-134 TDEPTATPAPEN
+134 
-146 PTDAPTATPDPEN
+146 
-159 PTDEP
+159 EP

-181 DPENPTDEPTA
+181 GPENPTDEPTATPAPENPTDEPTA

-336 SEGGAISIGT
+336 SEGGAISIKT

-362 DLTEMNGRARYAFSA
+362 DLTEMNGRARYAFAA

-387 ERYAWAVTP
+387 ERYAWSVTP

-428 TAKAPSGDAGSITPG
+428 TAKAPSGESGSITPG

-491 PYDLIVRGDTIL
+491 PYELIVRGDTIL

-640 GAIHSSGAAA
+640 GVIHSSGAAA

-848 DTYRADAKQYAADG
+848 DTYRADAKQYEADG

-869 LSTGDVVI
+869 LNTGDVVI

-966 DPIYLPGTVDVAFS
+966 DPLYLPGTVDVAFS

-1192 VILRLSDFLSA
+1192 VILRLSDFLSEE
-1203 DMEKAIKQAGGNLTT
+1203 MEKAIKQAGGNLTT

-1242 AEMVI
+1242 TEMVI

-1310 LEKVAYPS
+1310 LEKAAYPS
-1318 VLFASRY
+1318 LLFASRY
-1325 LLMPLAES
+1325 LLMPLEEC

-1341 PIEEDAADGSAG
+1341 PIEEDAADGSVG

>member
-8 GAMLLISSML
+8 GAMLLVSSML

-41 APTEAPTAT
+41 APTEAPSAT
-50 PAPENPTEAP
+50 PAPENPAEVP

-69 TDAPSATPAPENP
+69 TDV
-82 TDEPTATPAPENPTD
+82 PTATPAPV
-97 APTATPDPENPTDA
+97 
-111 PSATPDPENPTDE
+111 NPTDE

-146 PTDAPTATPDPEN
+146 PTD
-159 PTDEP
+159 EP

-173 TDEPTATP
+173 TDEPT
-181 DPENPTDEPTA
+181 E
-192 TPDPEN
+192 
-198 PTDEPT
+198 
-204 ATPEIPTC
+204 TPEIPAC

-491 PYDLIVRGDTIL
+491 PYELIVRGDTIL

-613 NLSENAPNADAGD
+613 NLSENALNADAGD

-640 GAIHSSGAAA
+640 GVIHSSGAAA

-694 AQVSLNVESGRL
+694 AQVALNVESGRL

-789 TVYSAVIAGKS
+789 TVYSAVIAGNS

-848 DTYRADAKQYAADG
+848 DTYRADAKQYEADG
-862 NTVTISG
+862 NSVTISG
-869 LSTGDVVI
+869 LNTGDVVI

-884 EENVTLTESNAD
+884 EENVALTESNAD

-966 DPIYLPGTVDVAFS
+966 DPLYLPGTVDVAFS

-1192 VILRLSDFLSA
+1192 VILRLSDFLSD

-1242 AEMVI
+1242 TEMVI

-1296 TQESVFVAPYQDDE
+1296 TQESVFIAPYQDDE

>member
-50 PAPENPTEAP
+50 PAPENPTDVP
-60 TATPAPENP
+60 T
-69 TDAPSATPAPENP
+69 ATPAPENP

-97 APTATPDPENPTDA
+97 APTATPDPENPTDEPTATPA
-111 PSATPDPENPTDE
+111 PENPTDEPTATPDPENPTDE

-134 TDEPTATPAPEN
+134 TE
-146 PTDAPTATPDPEN
+146 APTATPDPEN

-204 ATPEIPTC
+204 ETPEIPAC

-336 SEGGAISIGT
+336 SEGGAISIET

-387 ERYAWAVTP
+387 ERYAWSVTP

-428 TAKAPSGDAGSITPG
+428 TAKAPSGESGSITPG

-835 VQVYAG
+835 VQMYAG

-848 DTYRADAKQYAADG
+848 DTYRADAKQYEADG
-862 NTVTISG
+862 NSVTISG
-869 LSTGDVVI
+869 LNTGDVVI

-1028 EEAGNYNFV
+1028 EEAGNYSFV

-1242 AEMVI
+1242 TEMVI

-1283 TFDKHFTL
+1283 TFAKHFTL

-1296 TQESVFVAPYQDDE
+1296 TQESVFIAPYQDDE
-1310 LEKVAYPS
+1310 LEKVAYPR

-1325 LLMPLAES
+1325 LLMPLNES

>member
-36 ALVTA
+36 ALLTA

-50 PAPENPTEAP
+50 PAQEQPTEQSADVP
-60 TATPAPENP
+60 T
-69 TDAPSATPAPENP
+69 ATPAPENP
-82 TDEPTATPAPENPTD
+82 TDEPTATPAPENPTE

-387 ERYAWAVTP
+387 ERYAWSVTP

-428 TAKAPSGDAGSITPG
+428 TAKAPSGESGSITPG

-835 VQVYAG
+835 VQMYAG

-848 DTYRADAKQYAADG
+848 DTYRADAKQYEADG
-862 NTVTISG
+862 NSVTISG
-869 LSTGDVVI
+869 LNTGDVVI

-1242 AEMVI
+1242 TEMVI

-1296 TQESVFVAPYQDDE
+1296 TQESVFIAPYQDDE